1 MADWEQDIIVADRF
15 KLVNY
20 ISSGTYGE
28 IYEGNLPS
36 LFPPLHRLTIPATD
50 LNTKSRERVA
60 LKMERTKLSD
70 SLTRESFFYEK
81 LQKGKSTG
89 MLKLH
94 FPTDV
99 CDEYRVMGMEL
110 LGPSLW
116 DLRYFCGGKFS
127 LKTALLIADQAI
139 CRLKSLH
146 DQGIIHRDLKPDNF
160 LMGRG
165 REGNKIY
172 LVDMG
177 LAHEKVLAPGNP
189 MNYNGDQANSFLGT
203 NDYAPRAA
211 HQLHCVFSLITILM
225 IY

>member
-1 MADWEQDIIVADRF
+1 MKQLDIIVADRF

-28 IYEGNLPS
+28 IYEA
-36 LFPPLHRLTIPATD
+36 ID

-60 LKMERTKLSD
+60 LKMERTKLAD

-99 CDEYRVMGMEL
+99 CNEYRVMGMEL

-116 DLRYFCGGKFS
+116 DLKYFCGE
-127 LKTALLIADQAI
+127 
-139 CRLKSLH
+139 
-146 DQGIIHRDLKPDNF
+146 N
-160 LMGRG
+160 
-165 REGNKIY
+165 
-172 LVDMG
+172 
-177 LAHEKVLAPGNP
+177 
-189 MNYNGDQANSFLGT
+189 
-203 NDYAPRAA
+203 
-211 HQLHCVFSLITILM
+211 
-225 IY
+225 